1 MFPSLAKY
9 HRPAFI
15 HSPLNYTGGK
25 FKLLDKIIP
34 LFPKNIGVFF
44 DMFAGGLNVGINVQC
59 RHLVANDVCVP
70 LINLYRYLKQTEI
83 PAILERITE
92 CRKAYNLSDKNAD
105 GYNALREHYNGTPA
119 DDRDPVEL
127 FCLVCHSFNHQIRF
141 NAEGCFNMPFGK
153 ERSEYN
159 DSIQS
164 NLVKF
169 CGALQEKSTELW
181 HRDYKDLVFDFLEP
195 GDLLYADPP
204 YLISEATYNMGWTAE
219 DDRTLMRLF
228 DDLDSRGISFALSNV
243 LEHRGQRNEALC
255 EWSSKYHV
263 HRLAMDYSNCNYHSK
278 NDDENTCEVLV
289 TNY

>member
-25 FKLLDKIIP
+25 FKLLDKIIS

-44 DMFAGGLNVGINVQC
+44 DMFAGGLNVGVNVQC
-59 RHLVANDVCVP
+59 RHLIANDICTP
-70 LINLYRYLKQTEI
+70 IIQLYSYWKQTEI
-83 PAILERITE
+83 QVILERIRE
-92 CRKAYNLSDKNAD
+92 CREAYNLSDRNAN
-105 GYNALREHYNGTPA
+105 GYIALREHYNGISV
-119 DDRDPVEL
+119 DERDPVEL
-127 FCLVCHSFNHQIRF
+127 FCLVCHSFNNQIRF
-141 NAEGCFNMPFGK
+141 NSKGDFNIPFGTG
-153 ERSEYN
+153 REYN
-159 DSIQS
+159 DSTQENLIQ
-164 NLVKF
+164 F
-169 CGALQEKSTELW
+169 CRALQEKSTELW
-181 HRDYKDLVFDFLEP
+181 HRDYKDITYDFLKP

-219 DDRTLMRLF
+219 DDRTLMMLF
-228 DDLDSRGISFALSNV
+228 DDLDRRGISFALSNV

-263 HRLAMDYSNCNYHSK
+263 HRLAMDYSTCNYQAK
-278 NDDENTCEVLV
+278 NSDKKTVEVLI